1 MRLIIGLGN
10 PGEDYAATRHNI
22 GRMVVTQAA
31 IRWNIPLH
39 HSRLAHQGAGRF
51 ASLPLLVALPH
62 SWMNQSGVFVRDLL
76 SESGLAVENLI
87 VVHDDLDLDFG
98 TIRIRLQG
106 GPGGHNGIHSLI
118 FSLETERFCRLK
130 VGIGRP
136 PVSQDPA
143 QYVLSPFRV
152 EESRQMGPVLSRA
165 VDALE
170 SLILEGASTAM
181 NRFNTRQAEE

>member
-1 MRLIIGLGN
+1 MQLIIGLGN

-31 IRWNIPLH
+31 VRWNTPLH
-39 HSRLAHQGAGRF
+39 HSRLAHQGTGHL
-51 ASLPLLVALPH
+51 ASHPVLLALPH
-62 SWMNQSGVFVRDLL
+62 SWMNQSGIFVRELL
-76 SESGLAVENLI
+76 SESGLAAENLI

-98 TIRIRLQG
+98 TLRIRLKG
-106 GPGGHNGIHSLI
+106 GAGGHNGIHSLI
-118 FSLETERFCRLK
+118 FALETEQFCRLK

-152 EESRQMGPVLSRA
+152 EESRQMGSVVSRA

-181 NRFNTRQAEE
+181 NRFNIRQAEA